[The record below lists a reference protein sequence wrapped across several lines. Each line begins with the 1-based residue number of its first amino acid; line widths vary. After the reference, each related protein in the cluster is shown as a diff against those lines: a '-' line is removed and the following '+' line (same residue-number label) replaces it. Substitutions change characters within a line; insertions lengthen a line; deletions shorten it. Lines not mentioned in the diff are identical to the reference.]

1 MQGFCRKAVDEQ
13 RARSRTAEAQKKQ
26 LADML
31 KKDEIDLQ
39 GLKNELADK
48 KEELNAAN
56 RKLHTLKGNE
66 GLVSQPSLPLPVR
79 CTTASSNG
87 SSLMQHQKDARGP
100 KGSADYLCTS
110 QLNACSLPTARP
122 FTISL

>member
-1 MQGFCRKAVDEQ
+1 MFRKAIDAQ
-13 RARSRTAEAQKKQ
+13 RGKSRTAEAQKKQ

-39 GLKNELADK
+39 DLKNELADK

-79 CTTASSNG
+79 AVRRVMRK
-87 SSLMQHQKDARGP
+87 L
-100 KGSADYLCTS
+100 
-110 QLNACSLPTARP
+110 
-122 FTISL
+122 

>member
-1 MQGFCRKAVDEQ
+1 MDAQ
-13 RARSRTAEAQKKQ
+13 RAKSRTAEAQKKQ

-39 GLKNELADK
+39 DLKNELADR

-66 GLVSQPSLPLPVR
+66 GLISQASLPLAVR
-79 CTTASSNG
+79 PLLYSVLHMSCLL
-87 SSLMQHQKDARGP
+87 SLA
-100 KGSADYLCTS
+100 L
-110 QLNACSLPTARP
+110 
-122 FTISL
+122 

>member
-1 MQGFCRKAVDEQ
+1 MSIWLDMFSFCRKAIDSQ

-39 GLKNELADK
+39 DLKNELADK

-79 CTTASSNG
+79 LETLKAPLCSAFICHVSKSQSSHL
-87 SSLMQHQKDARGP
+87 SITFSLNI
-100 KGSADYLCTS
+100 LLETS
-110 QLNACSLPTARP
+110 NQALE
-122 FTISL
+122 